1 MTNFM
6 LKMPIKLHKALKIY
20 AVMNGI
26 TMSDFII
33 EAIKEKLEKQNA

>member
-6 LKMPIKLHKALKIY
+6 LKMPVKLHKALKIY

-26 TMSDFII
+26 TMTEFII
-33 EAIKEKLEKQNA
+33 DAVKEKLEREK